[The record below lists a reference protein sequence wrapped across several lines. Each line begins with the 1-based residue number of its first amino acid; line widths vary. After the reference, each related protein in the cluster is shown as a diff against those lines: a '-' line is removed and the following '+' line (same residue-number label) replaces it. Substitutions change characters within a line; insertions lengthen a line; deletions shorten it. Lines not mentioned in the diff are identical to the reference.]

1 MKCRE
6 ACGACCIAPS
16 IKQPFFGM
24 PLGKAAG
31 EVCVHLLEDM
41 GCALFDDS
49 RRPSLCAA
57 FTPERS
63 FCGDTREQ
71 ALLNLQQLE
80 VLSAP

>member
-31 EVCVHLLEDM
+31 KVCVHLLEDM
-41 GCALFDDS
+41 RCALFGDS
-49 RRPSLCAA
+49 RRPALCDAFAA
-57 FTPERS
+57 EYAV
-63 FCGDTREQ
+63 CGDTREQ

>member
-24 PLGKAAG
+24 PLGKPAG

-41 GCALFDDS
+41 GCAFSMTPGDQPCVLRSHRSALFVAI
-49 RRPSLCAA
+49 PANKHC
-57 FTPERS
+57 
-63 FCGDTREQ
+63 
-71 ALLNLQQLE
+71 
-80 VLSAP
+80 